1 MMPDSTS
8 KMIQDI
14 ETERERS
21 SNLTRKDLEKAYID
35 LEKDKFAS
43 DKRIRFTAG
52 LAECTKLYQ

>member
-1 MMPDSTS
+1 MPDSTS

-35 LEKDKFAS
+35 LKKDKFTS
-43 DKRIRFTAG
+43 DKRIRFTAV
-52 LAECTKLYQ
+52 LA